1 VESIFTKQEKHVTTI
16 VLPRDKL
23 VGILVDVIETSY
35 SDRIQLC
42 YEHEVEPIDWS
53 YKGGSKA
60 LLKISRL
67 SDSSSESESRSVQAS
82 EVEAGFLIAADG
94 TVRTIANSMEKED
107 AARLKFLPLRRFFGC
122 SFYVRRYVDDNQRV
136 YKSIPFRVPDG
147 WRRDLDYSARTSD
160 GRVIFDALP
169 ANSRG
174 DYCGV
179 LLLRRGDEMAKA
191 DVDPAVFRDFL
202 DENLPQ
208 FSVLIDDQ
216 TAANVARKPVSY
228 LPAFRYSGP
237 RLHQGQCCVLLG
249 DSAHTVKPYFGLG
262 ANSALEDVLVLSDV
276 FDEAGAD
283 FGAVARLYS
292 KKRAKEAKSLVRLSR
307 ELDRP
312 GGLGFLTFIL
322 PLILDSLFF
331 NLAPN
336 LFAPNMIRMLQREK
350 YTFTEVARRK
360 RIDRMMQVLCIGA
373 VVSVGY
379 YGLALLFA
387 SRFALLR
394 GLGSFVTALTRISTK
409 ALSI

>member
-1 VESIFTKQEKHVTTI
+1 
-16 VLPRDKL
+16 
-23 VGILVDVIETSY
+23 
-35 SDRIQLC
+35 
-42 YEHEVEPIDWS
+42 
-53 YKGGSKA
+53 
-60 LLKISRL
+60 
-67 SDSSSESESRSVQAS
+67 
-82 EVEAGFLIAADG
+82 
-94 TVRTIANSMEKED
+94 MEKED
-107 AARLKFLPLRRFFGC
+107 AARLKFLPLRRFLGC

-191 DVDPAVFRDFL
+191 YVDPAVFRDFL

-350 YTFTEVARRK
+350 YSFTEVARRK